1 MNRDQLVQALSVARG
16 LPKPAARDVVDTILG
31 CVEETL
37 LEGGRVELRGF
48 GSFSTRV
55 AKAYTG
61 HHPQSGE
68 PISIPERRVA
78 VFKPGRALAEAV
90 ARSGEVDP

>member
-1 MNRDQLVQALSVARG
+1 MNRDDLVHVLSVARG
-16 LPKPAARDVVDTILG
+16 LPRPASRDVVDVVLG
-31 CVEETL
+31 CVEEAL

-61 HHPQSGE
+61 HHPQTGE
-68 PISIPERRVA
+68 PIPIPERRVV
-78 VFKPGRALAEAV
+78 VFKPGRALASAV
-90 ARSGEVDP
+90 ADAAEVEP